1 MNTVIT
7 KISKKGPILLILSFS
22 IKTDSD
28 LIDLKFS
35 NLELEYIKKEHNAK
49 NEIIEINKYKSRNY
63 VVYSETKG
71 ADYDRLEV
79 MKKKWAHNS

>member
-1 MNTVIT
+1 MNTVIQKFLKRSNT
-7 KISKKGPILLILSFS
+7 ADTIFL

-28 LIDLKFS
+28 LIDLKLS
-35 NLELEYIKKEHNAK
+35 DLELEYIKKEHNAK

-71 ADYDRLEV
+71 ADFDRLEV
-79 MKKKWAHNS
+79 MRKKWAHNS

>member
-1 MNTVIT
+1 MNTVIQKFLKRSNT
-7 KISKKGPILLILSFS
+7 ADTIFL

-28 LIDLKFS
+28 LIDLKLS
-35 NLELEYIKKEHNAK
+35 DLELEYIKKEHNAK

-71 ADYDRLEV
+71 ADF
-79 MKKKWAHNS
+79 